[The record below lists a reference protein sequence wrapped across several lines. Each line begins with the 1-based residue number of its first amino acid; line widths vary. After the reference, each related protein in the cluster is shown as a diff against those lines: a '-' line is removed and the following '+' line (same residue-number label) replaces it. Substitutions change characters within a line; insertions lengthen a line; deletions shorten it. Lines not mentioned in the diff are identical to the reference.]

1 MPVALAAAAGIQA
14 ASEAMAS
21 LMAFRRARNCL
32 LALLLRQWS
41 HSAAPLPGSEMK
53 RLTIS
58 HAASALLPQAS
69 HAPNDDALRNDAR

>member
-32 LALLLRQWS
+32 LALLLRQWTEPQC
-41 HSAAPLPGSEMK
+41 SAA
-53 RLTIS
+53 
-58 HAASALLPQAS
+58 
-69 HAPNDDALRNDAR
+69 ARI